1 MEPKQQQPPAP
12 QNESELVQAVGE
24 WSVRNF
30 RDRRAPEFGIVEEIG
45 EATHCVLK
53 RFQKIRGFENEEFF
67 LTEFTDALADTVIYL
82 CDWCYS
88 HQAFFKF
95 GRNHVAVES
104 TEHNERRV
112 IMHLLQ
118 VAAGLMAYTEVESE
132 RKITPTEEATYC
144 MLAQR
149 VATGLEFWAEIYK
162 IDLRLAVAGTWAK
175 VVRRDWLTRPQGPEH
190 HLR

>member
-1 MEPKQQQPPAP
+1 MEPKQPPAP
-12 QNESELVQAVGE
+12 QNESELIQAVGE

-45 EATHCVLK
+45 EAAHCVLK
-53 RFQKIRGFENEEFF
+53 RFQKIRGFEEEEFF
-67 LTEFTDALADTVIYL
+67 LAEFTDALADTIIYL
-82 CDWCYS
+82 CDWCFS

-95 GRNHVAVES
+95 GRNHLPVES

-118 VAAGLMAYTEVESE
+118 VAAGLMAYTEVETE
-132 RKITPTEEATYC
+132 RKITATEEATYC

-162 IDLRLAVAGTWAK
+162 VDLRLSVAATWAK
-175 VVRRDWLTRPQGPEH
+175 VSQRDWLERPHGPLEH
-190 HLR
+190 LT

>member
-1 MEPKQQQPPAP
+1 MEPKQPPAP
-12 QNESELVQAVGE
+12 QNESELIQAVGE

-45 EATHCVLK
+45 EASHCVLK
-53 RFQKIRGFENEEFF
+53 RYQKIRGFENEEFF
-67 LTEFTDALADTVIYL
+67 LAEFTDALADIIIYL
-82 CDWCYS
+82 CDWCFS

-95 GRNHVAVES
+95 GRNHLPVEK
-104 TEHNERRV
+104 TDHNERRV

-118 VAAGLMAYTEVESE
+118 VAAGLMAYTEVETD
-132 RKITPTEEATYC
+132 RKITPAEEATYC

-149 VATGLEFWAEIYK
+149 VATGVEFWGEIYK
-162 IDLRLAVAGTWAK
+162 VDVKLAVSATWAK
-175 VVRRDWLTRPQGPEH
+175 VNQRDWEKNPHKPEE